1 MCSKTGRQFH
11 EFCLAR
17 QVPHA
22 DNQITIFTESI
33 INKKRR
39 KKAKG
44 AAIELIDVSKK
55 AITQTD
61 GAQSLEPSK
70 GFQIGSTTQAT
81 WQGKKARA
89 PRAKKGKKPIPP
101 PRRRPRPADL
111 SSAEWATQDDGSWLQ
126 LPHTHGLL
134 AS

>member
-61 GAQSLEPSK
+61 GAQSLEPARIPDREHNPSHMARKESK
-70 GFQIGSTTQAT
+70 GAT
-81 WQGKKARA
+81 GQEGEETNPSPA
-89 PRAKKGKKPIPP
+89 PPASPSRLQQRGVGD
-101 PRRRPRPADL
+101 RR
-111 SSAEWATQDDGSWLQ
+111 
-126 LPHTHGLL
+126 
-134 AS
+134 